1 MQIRTA
7 ALDDLVTL
15 QALGRETYREH
26 FASLWSA
33 QGIEDFLDQDFSS
46 EALAKTLDCPQRHQW
61 LIAFDRNASPVGFS
75 KVNWSQAE
83 PTTGIVGAELQKIY
97 VRASSVGAGFGQALL
112 ELTVQRAKEQGESSI
127 WLDVLKSNL
136 KARHFY
142 ERFGFRKVGEL
153 SFSTDLREVGMA
165 VMLRQLP

>member
-7 ALDDLVTL
+7 ALDDLATL

-112 ELTVQRAKEQGESSI
+112 ELTVQRAKEQGESCI

-136 KARHFY
+136 KARRFY
-142 ERFGFRKVGEL
+142 ERLGFRQVGDL
-153 SFSTDLREVGMA
+153 SFSTDRREIGMA
-165 VMLRQLP
+165 VMLRQLS

>member
-7 ALDDLVTL
+7 ALDDLATL

-75 KVNWSQAE
+75 KVNWSHAE

-112 ELTVQRAKEQGESSI
+112 ELTVQRAKEQGESCI

-136 KARHFY
+136 KARRFY
-142 ERFGFRKVGEL
+142 ERLGFRQVGEL
-153 SFSTDLREVGMA
+153 SFSTDRREIGMA
-165 VMLRQLP
+165 VMLRQLS